1 MKIFAD
7 NFLAIAKHNTLYAA
21 GEESYEMGINQFSD
35 MVSIIKR
42 DYFTIDLHYF
52 YNSLQ

>member
-7 NFLAIAKHNTLYAA
+7 NVLAVAKHNILYAA

-35 MVSIIKR
+35 MVRIIKL
-42 DYFTIDLHYF
+42 DYFTCYLYYF
-52 YNSLQ
+52 YKFYY

>member
-1 MKIFAD
+1 MKIFED
-7 NFLAIAKHNTLYAA
+7 NVLAVAKHNTLYAA

-35 MVSIIKR
+35 MVRIVKR

-52 YNSLQ
+52 YKSL